1 MAGIQGKTL
10 AIRENLAI
18 TGTANAQINIST
30 GGTVQPV
37 GYSGSATDISTGT
50 LNANRLPTQT
60 TLAFNILGRTN
71 GTTQTAGNI
80 GEILSVV
87 NLTTGPPVVVPT
99 NIATNLTSLTLTPGS
114 WLVTASATSQN
125 STIANDPI
133 RFSLNTVSST
143 MANDIYNIV
152 LDSTTN
158 NQTQYGGCLPVRF
171 FNVSVNTTIYL
182 VMLATHTGTLN
193 AWGRIESIRIN

>member
-37 GYSGSATDISTGT
+37 AYSGSATDISTGT

-60 TLAFNILGRTN
+60 TQEFNILGRTT
-71 GTTQTAGNI
+71 GTAQIAGNI
-80 GEILSVV
+80 GQILSVV
-87 NLTTGPPVVVPT
+87 NLTTGPPVVVPS
-99 NIATNLTSLTLTPGS
+99 NIATNLASLTLTPGS
-114 WLVTASATSQN
+114 WLVSASATCQN
-125 STIANDPI
+125 STNTIDPI
-133 RFSLNTVSST
+133 RYSLNTVSAT
-143 MANDIYNIV
+143 MANDVFNIV
-152 LDSTTN
+152 IDS
-158 NQTQYGGCLPVRF
+158 QSSQPRYGGCLPVRF
-171 FNVSVNTTIYL
+171 FNVSANTTIFL
-182 VMLATHTGTLN
+182 VMLCTHTGTLN

>member
-18 TGTANAQINIST
+18 TGTANAQIDIST

-37 GYSGSATDISTGT
+37 SYSGSATDISTGT

-60 TLAFNILGRTN
+60 TQEFNILGRTT
-71 GTTQTAGNI
+71 GTAQIAGNI
-80 GEILSVV
+80 GQILSVV
-87 NLTTGPPVVVPT
+87 NLTTGPPVVVPS
-99 NIATNLTSLTLTPGS
+99 NIATNLASLTLTPGS
-114 WLVTASATSQN
+114 WLVSASATCQN
-125 STIANDPI
+125 STNTIDPI
-133 RFSLNTVSST
+133 RYSLNTVSAT
-143 MANDIYNIV
+143 MANDVFNIV
-152 LDSTTN
+152 IDSQST
-158 NQTQYGGCLPVRF
+158 QPQYGGCLPVRF
-171 FNVSVNTTIYL
+171 FNVSANTTIFL